1 MIYPVSFLFQGME
14 FAFQE
19 TMQAQLPSQTPPVDI
34 GLQPGDAFE
43 VHRQMVIALFTATLI
58 LSAILA
64 GGLLFSHVTVLMVVA
79 AAGALGGFVSA
90 LRRLYAFQR
99 IFPANFFKTW
109 HKFDLYLIIYSMIP
123 SVVGTIAAVAL
134 YLIFASGLVKG
145 DLFPQFHL
153 SPVSHR
159 PDDFQN
165 FVFNWQPVAPADYAK
180 ALVWSFIAGFSERFV
195 PDLLER
201 FASSQQQTLNRGEA
215 QPSQGA
221 GGQNG
226 AA

>member
-1 MIYPVSFLFQGME
+1 
-14 FAFQE
+14 
-19 TMQAQLPSQTPPVDI
+19 
-34 GLQPGDAFE
+34 
-43 VHRQMVIALFTATLI
+43 MVIALFVATLL

-64 GGLLFSHVTVLMVVA
+64 GGLVFSRVTVLVVVA

-99 IFPANFFKTW
+99 IFPVNFFKTW
-109 HKFDLYLIIYSMIP
+109 HRVDLYLIIYSMIP
-123 SVVGTIAAVAL
+123 SLVGTIAAVAL

-145 DLFPQFHL
+145 DLFPLFHL
-153 SPVSHR
+153 SPASPR
-159 PDDFQN
+159 PDNFQN

-195 PDLLER
+195 PNLLER
-201 FASSQQQTLNRGEA
+201 FANSQQQTLDRGQA
-215 QPSQGA
+215 QSSQGA

>member
-1 MIYPVSFLFQGME
+1 ME
-14 FAFQE
+14 AK
-19 TMQAQLPSQTPPVDI
+19 LPSDTPPVDT
-34 GLQPGDAFE
+34 GLHSGDAFE
-43 VHRQMVIALFTATLI
+43 VHRQMVIALFVATI
-58 LSAILA
+58 TLSAILG
-64 GGLLFSHVTVLMVVA
+64 GGLILSRVTVLMVVA

-99 IFPANFFKTW
+99 IFPVNFFKTR
-109 HKFDLYLIIYSMIP
+109 HKVDLYLIVYSMIP
-123 SVVGTIAAVAL
+123 SLIGIIAAVAL

-153 SPVSHR
+153 SPVSPR
-159 PDDFQN
+159 SDDFQN

-180 ALVWSFIAGFSERFV
+180 AFVWSFIAGFSERFV

-201 FASSQQQTLNRGEA
+201 FASSQQQTLDRGREQA
-215 QPSQGA
+215 SQGA
-221 GGQNG
+221 AGQNG

>member
-1 MIYPVSFLFQGME
+1 M
-14 FAFQE
+14 AK
-19 TMQAQLPSQTPPVDI
+19 LPSDTPSVDT
-34 GLQPGDAFE
+34 GLQPGDAFG

-58 LSAILA
+58 LSAILG
-64 GGLLFSHVTVLMVVA
+64 GGLVFSRVTVLMVVA

-99 IFPANFFKTW
+99 IFPVNFFKTR
-109 HKFDLYLIIYSMIP
+109 HKVDLYLIIYSMIP
-123 SVVGTIAAVAL
+123 SLVGTIAGVAL
-134 YLIFASGLVKG
+134 YLIFASGLVRG

-153 SPVSHR
+153 SPVSPR

-165 FVFNWQPVAPADYAK
+165 FVTNWQPVAPADYAK

-201 FASSQQQTLNRGEA
+201 FATSQQQTLDRGRA

-221 GGQNG
+221 VGQNDT
-226 AA
+226 A

>member
-1 MIYPVSFLFQGME
+1 M
-14 FAFQE
+14 AK
-19 TMQAQLPSQTPPVDI
+19 LPIDTPPVDT

-64 GGLLFSHVTVLMVVA
+64 GGLLFSRVTVLMVVA

-90 LRRLYAFQR
+90 LRRLYVFQR
-99 IFPANFFKTW
+99 IFPVNFFKTRR
-109 HKFDLYLIIYSMIP
+109 KVDFYLIIYSMIP
-123 SVVGTIAAVAL
+123 SLVGTIAAVAL

-180 ALVWSFIAGFSERFV
+180 TLVWSFIAGFSERFV

-201 FASSQQQTLNRGEA
+201 FASSQQQTLDRDQA

-221 GGQNG
+221 AGKNG